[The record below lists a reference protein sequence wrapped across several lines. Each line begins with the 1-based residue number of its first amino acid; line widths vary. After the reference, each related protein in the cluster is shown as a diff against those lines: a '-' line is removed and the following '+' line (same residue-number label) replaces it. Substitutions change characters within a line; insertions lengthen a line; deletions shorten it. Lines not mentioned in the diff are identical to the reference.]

1 METKVTFN
9 EARNSVIEFFNNEF
23 KNFDPLLLSHFLN
36 RYNDF
41 LNYTEEGRSFRPKII
56 FTNNIETLVK
66 QIDKSYMIPMFDDE
80 NASNFNNRL
89 KPIIAL
95 ASSDWCVYIDI
106 KENKISYGLIK
117 VLNSI
122 KDKDLFS
129 LIETNESLKE
139 KDKFS
144 CIMMQC
150 DSFYVMTLTSIKGN
164 KLTTNFSLDPN
175 KKVNDINDI
184 NEFVDDSF
192 SKLRTTSKKLND
204 IKTMYSHIIKRVIS
218 EINGTICVVVDK
230 DYVDNGLFDDG
241 IWLKT
246 PISFS
251 KLFTSA
257 KSYSEEKLQ
266 AFVQLFIGMLSAD
279 GITIVDNL
287 GRIRAYNI
295 FIELNNKRTNNI
307 VGGARKRTVY
317 TIMNSKRPHIMGVY
331 FQSHDGEIFYH
342 SMKKTKKKKPTSP
355 NIQIANSNNLP
366 SISKE
371 INENKNFVEEQN
383 NNETNL

>member
-23 KNFDPLLLSHFLN
+23 KNFDVMMLSSFLN

-56 FTNNIETLVK
+56 FTNNIEAIVK
-66 QIDKSYMIPMFDDE
+66 QIDKSYILQMFEDE

-95 ASSDWCVYIDI
+95 ASNDWCVYIDI

-129 LIETNESLKE
+129 LIETNENLKE
-139 KDKFS
+139 KEKFS

-150 DSFYVMTLTSIKGN
+150 DSFYVMTLTSVKGN
-164 KLTTNFSLDPN
+164 KLITNFSLDPN

-184 NEFVDDSF
+184 TEFVDDSF
-192 SKLRTTSKKLND
+192 SKLRTTSKKLTD
-204 IKTMYSHIIKRVIS
+204 IKTMYTHIIKRVIS
-218 EINGTICVVVDK
+218 EVNGAICVVVDK
-230 DYVDNGLFDDG
+230 DYTDTGLFEDG
-241 IWLKT
+241 IWLKS

-251 KLFTSA
+251 KLFTNS

-279 GITIVDNL
+279 GITVVDNL

-317 TIMNSKRPHIMGVY
+317 TIMNTKKPHIIGVY

-342 SMKKTKKKKPTSP
+342 SMKKSKKRKPTSP
-355 NIQIANSNNLP
+355 NIQLAKTI
-366 SISKE
+366 SIPKE
-371 INENKNFVEEQN
+371 DSENKKFIEEQDK
-383 NNETNL
+383 NE